1 MKYLVICLNIVIFL
15 NEVEIFS
22 NVKILNREF
31 IYKKTVHIR
40 IISNMLQYYI
50 KVGNMSTNAY
60 LF

>member
-1 MKYLVICLNIVIFL
+1 MSKFL
-15 NEVEIFS
+15 KENLYIK
-22 NVKILNREF
+22 KI
-31 IYKKTVHIR
+31 VHIR